1 MVNGDSD
8 KRLCN
13 TLNISFPGID
23 SAQLMESIRDRI
35 ACSTGSACH
44 SGRAEPS
51 QILLN
56 MGRSNDLAK
65 SALRLSLGRETT
77 NDEIEE
83 AGDYLSSKLKE
94 LLTDF

>member
-1 MVNGDSD
+1 
-8 KRLCN
+8 
-13 TLNISFPGID
+13 
-23 SAQLMESIRDRI
+23 MESVQDRI

-65 SALRLSLGRETT
+65 SALRFSLGWQTT
-77 NDEIEE
+77 HDEIKE
-83 AGDYLSSKLKE
+83 ASDYLASKFEALAG
-94 LLTDF
+94 LTAGLRPFSK